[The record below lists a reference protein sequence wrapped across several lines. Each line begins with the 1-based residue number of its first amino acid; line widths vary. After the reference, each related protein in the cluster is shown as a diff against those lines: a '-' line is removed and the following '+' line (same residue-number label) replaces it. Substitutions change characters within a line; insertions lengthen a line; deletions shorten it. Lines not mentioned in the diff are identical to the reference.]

1 MNAPRI
7 LVVED
12 DPQIQELVGYNLGKE
27 GFVVLPALSAEA
39 ALKLLDDQTV
49 DLVVLD
55 LMLPGMDGMTLCR
68 RLKGQSKTQDIPV
81 IMLTAKSEEGDIV
94 AGLEIGADDY
104 IPKPFSPRLLI
115 ARIRAVLR
123 RSSHSEEE
131 QESYK
136 IGPLTV
142 DRSRHEVRC
151 GEEVIPLTPTEFA
164 ILDLLASHAGR
175 VFSRAEIAES
185 VHGEPFV
192 TTDRA
197 VDVHIAALR
206 RKLGPAGQ
214 LIETVRGIGYRA
226 KD

>member
-1 MNAPRI
+1 MSAPRI

-39 ALKLLDDQTV
+39 ALKLLEEQPV
-49 DLVVLD
+49 DLVILD
-55 LMLPGMDGMTLCR
+55 LMLPGMDGMTFCR
-68 RLKGQSKTQDIPV
+68 RIKGQSKTRDIPV

-123 RSSHSEEE
+123 RSPRPGEEE
-131 QESYK
+131 SYAV
-136 IGPLTV
+136 GPLTI

-151 GEEVIPLTPTEFA
+151 ADQTICLTPTEFA
-164 ILDLLASHAGR
+164 ILDLLASHPGR
-175 VFSRAEIAES
+175 VLSRAEIAES

-206 RKLGPAGQ
+206 RKLGLHGR
-214 LIETVRGIGYRA
+214 LIETVRGIGYRFR
-226 KD
+226 D

>member
-1 MNAPRI
+1 MSTPRI

-12 DPQIQELVGYNLGKE
+12 DPQIQELVSYNLARE

-39 ALKLLDDQTV
+39 ALRILEEHPV
-49 DLVVLD
+49 DLVILD
-55 LMLPGMDGMTLCR
+55 LMLPGMDGMTFCR
-68 RLKGQSKTQDIPV
+68 RIKAQSKTQDIPV
-81 IMLTAKSEEGDIV
+81 IMLTAKSEESDIV

-123 RSSHSEEE
+123 RSPRPGDEEC
-131 QESYK
+131 YTA
-136 IGPLTV
+136 GPLTI

-151 GEEVIPLTPTEFA
+151 NDQTIPLTPTEFA
-164 ILDLLASHAGR
+164 ILDLLASHPGR
-175 VFSRAEIAES
+175 VLSRAEIAES

-206 RKLGPAGQ
+206 RKLGSHGQ
-214 LIETVRGIGYRA
+214 LIETVRGIGYRFR
-226 KD
+226 D

>member
-1 MNAPRI
+1 MSSPRI

-27 GFVVLPALSAEA
+27 GFVVLPALSAES
-39 ALKLLDDQTV
+39 ALKLLEDQPV
-49 DLVVLD
+49 DLVILD
-55 LMLPGMDGMTLCR
+55 LMLPGMDGMTFCR
-68 RLKGQSKTQDIPV
+68 RLKGQSKTQNIPV

-115 ARIRAVLR
+115 ARVRAVLR
-123 RSSHSEEE
+123 RSSFSQEEE
-131 QESYK
+131 SYTVSS
-136 IGPLTV
+136 LTI

-151 GEEVIPLTPTEFA
+151 EGQVVPVTPTEFA
-164 ILDLLASHAGR
+164 ILDVLASHPGR
-175 VFSRAEIAES
+175 VLSRAEIAES

-206 RKLGPAGQ
+206 RKLGSAGH
-214 LIETVRGIGYRA
+214 LIETVRGVGYRLR
-226 KD
+226 D

>member
-1 MNAPRI
+1 MSAPRI

-27 GFVVLPALSAEA
+27 GFVVLPALSAES
-39 ALKLLDDQTV
+39 ALKLLEEQPV
-49 DLVVLD
+49 DLVILD
-55 LMLPGMDGMTLCR
+55 LMLPGMDGMTFCR
-68 RLKGQSKTQDIPV
+68 RIKGQSKTQDIPV

-115 ARIRAVLR
+115 ARVRAVLR
-123 RSSHSEEE
+123 RSSSTVDEECYTTG
-131 QESYK
+131 S
-136 IGPLTV
+136 LTI

-151 GEEVIPLTPTEFA
+151 EGHVVPVTPTEFA
-164 ILDLLASHAGR
+164 ILDVLASHPGR
-175 VFSRAEIAES
+175 VLSRAEIAES

-206 RKLGPAGQ
+206 RKLGSAGH
-214 LIETVRGIGYRA
+214 LIETVRGVGYRLR
-226 KD
+226 D

>member
-1 MNAPRI
+1 MSAPRI

-27 GFVVLPALSAEA
+27 GYVVLSALSAET
-39 ALKLLDDQTV
+39 ALRLLEDQPV
-49 DLVVLD
+49 DLVILD

-123 RSSHSEEE
+123 RSAPAAEEE
-131 QESYK
+131 CYT
-136 IGPLTV
+136 IGSLTV

-151 GEEVIPLTPTEFA
+151 QGQTIPLTPTEFA
-164 ILDLLASHAGR
+164 ILDVLASRPGR
-175 VFSRAEIAES
+175 VLSRSEIAES

-214 LIETVRGIGYRA
+214 MIETVRGIGYRIR
-226 KD
+226 D